1 MLEKQDNTRQFLYK
15 KSYMKRRLQHDVV
28 ENGIAYI
35 PCKVSGMEDI
45 ISKFSVKG
53 CESLDSVFM
62 TYITDFIKFVPVEYP
77 VTLEISGAQFS
88 DEEKKIITETIT
100 SDMDYNLGKTEE
112 EHLKKKKRFWAMIIG
127 TIAAGILLPIAKQ
140 VLPLFPLELYYVLFW
155 LFADAWVRYQFIEKS
170 DYKEEKIQAGRLAS
184 LKVEFTENGQQAE
197 NAEKRE

>member
-1 MLEKQDNTRQFLYK
+1 MLEKQDNTKQFLYK
-15 KSYMKRRLQHDVV
+15 KSYLKRRLQHDVM

-35 PCKVSGMEDI
+35 PCKVSGIEDI

-53 CESLDSVFM
+53 CESLDSEFM
-62 TYITDFIKFVPVEYP
+62 AYIIDFVEFVPLEYP

-88 DEEKKIITETIT
+88 DEEKKIITDTIMI
-100 SDMDYNLGKTEE
+100 DMDYRLGKTEE

-127 TIAAGILLPIAKQ
+127 TIVAGILLPVAKQ
-140 VLPLFPLELYYVLFW
+140 ILTTFPLEFYYVLFW

-170 DYKEEKIQAGRLAS
+170 DYKAEKIQAGRLAS

-197 NAEKRE
+197 NAEKKE